1 MDDILETLY
10 KMALLLT
17 SISSGNYNIQNTTD
31 EATALSDE
39 AAALALIAAEGNES
53 EVLTSASQQIACSLD
68 VLIFYNSIK
77 RFNSYIETI
86 ALILEDILL
95 GVTHGAKERIEQVKT
110 DILAVAEEYKSIE
123 EEHVFCA
130 LLALFSAL
138 EAIGEFLI
146 PQ

>member
-17 SISSGNYNIQNTTD
+17 SISSGDYNIQNTSAEI
-31 EATALSDE
+31 EAVSDE

-110 DILAVAEEYKSIE
+110 DIL
-123 EEHVFCA
+123 
-130 LLALFSAL
+130 LLQKN
-138 EAIGEFLI
+138 IRV
-146 PQ
+146 